1 MLGKFL
7 HALFT
12 GATDPLREHKIGH
25 LDSTPIYSTGPQQVI
40 VGRTG

>member
-7 HALFT
+7 HALLPC
-12 GATDPLREHKIGH
+12 ATDPLHEHKIGH
-25 LDSTPIYSTGPQQVI
+25 LDSTPIYGTGPQEVI